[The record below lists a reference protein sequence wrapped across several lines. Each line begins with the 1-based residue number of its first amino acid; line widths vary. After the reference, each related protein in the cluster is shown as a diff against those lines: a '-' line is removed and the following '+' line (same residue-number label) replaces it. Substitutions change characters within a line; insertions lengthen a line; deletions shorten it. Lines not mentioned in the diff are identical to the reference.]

1 MSAQHH
7 FFKTVAVNWSGAWP
21 RVCCEEESTIKHRN
35 GKSTLFNTA
44 KIKHG
49 CKPESSC
56 QIGFHQIKP
65 LWMAQC
71 PWSPKAFRGLPDLL
85 WGLELD
91 AWGARRESLMPEA
104 SAVAKIYPVAGG
116 TLTAP

>member
-1 MSAQHH
+1 
-7 FFKTVAVNWSGAWP
+7 
-21 RVCCEEESTIKHRN
+21 
-35 GKSTLFNTA
+35 
-44 KIKHG
+44 
-49 CKPESSC
+49 
-56 QIGFHQIKP
+56 
-65 LWMAQC
+65 MAQC